1 MINKIKKYVYAKI
14 SRIEFK
20 YVIII
25 GFIAFILFLQ
35 EISISTYPLIP
46 EDLSIMNTNFTV
58 EPLFDGMYLKQ
69 NMNLDVSNLNQLP
82 FQFLT
87 KISNSIG
94 IYGYDVF
101 LIRYLFNFTIL
112 GTLIFLYFSDW
123 GKKRVYASL
132 LALTIISTTLIY
144 DQILIYTPRLNVLII
159 FICIIMWYK
168 KNVVEQNRSLTSN
181 YLLGLIIFLYSFGLF
196 SNVGNSS
203 ILVILLCWQLTQFYW
218 QNLLKKPIDKS
229 QKIRLL
235 KVMSVP
241 YLLILPSLF
250 WSIILLRQSKTDF
263 TIAKTLPIFPTY
275 SLDRLIQGRGA
286 WWEEGYLPWFDE
298 LQNQIII
305 EFRYATFLIL
315 FLPLILYFLL
325 KCLEIFFGLNNW
337 KIFNLEER
345 REYII
350 LLFLLLTI
358 LTLTMYFPSQLMMEL
373 NPLFAI
379 YREPWSK
386 FGPVYIVIFGKLLT
400 FTLSI
405 IYKFSLNLVVIKT
418 KNHNTSWIL
427 FSLILILL
435 FNSINPKRVPTSSFD
450 SIFNLSVD
458 KNYAKYISKKTLKIN
473 HKLNKNSN
481 SKYAYCIVP
490 GKNLH
495 SDIIIGRWFMAFSK
509 NIPHYVED
517 ATIETLGSNT
527 YTQLGKIIENCGKLQ
542 IEVESKFDIIHI
554 CLPYY
559 GETKLQ
565 HNKFKFRIDQ
575 NKKSIAYCDYEFK
588 EIPINLNIVN

>member
-1 MINKIKKYVYAKI
+1 M

-20 YVIII
+20 HVIII
-25 GFIAFILFLQ
+25 GFIAFMLFLQ
-35 EISISTYPLIP
+35 GISVSSYPLIP
-46 EDLSIMNTNFTV
+46 EDLSIINTNFTV
-58 EPLFDGMYLKQ
+58 EPLLDGMYLKQ

-87 KISNSIG
+87 KISNLIG

-112 GTLIFLYFSDW
+112 GTLIFLYFSEL

-132 LALTIISTTLIY
+132 LALTIVSTTLIY
-144 DQILIYTPRLNVLII
+144 DQILIYTPRLNSLII
-159 FICIIMWYK
+159 FICIILWYK

-181 YLLGLIIFLYSFGLF
+181 YILGLIVFLYSFGLF

-203 ILVILLCWQLTQFYW
+203 ILFILLCWQLTQFYW
-218 QNLLKKPIDKS
+218 QNLLKKPPHKS

-235 KVMSVP
+235 KVMFVP

-250 WSIILLRQSKTDF
+250 WSIILLRQSKTDL
-263 TIAKTLPIFPTY
+263 TIAQILPNFPTY
-275 SLDRLIQGRGA
+275 SLNRLIQGRGA

-298 LQNQIII
+298 LQNQLII
-305 EFRYATFLIL
+305 EFRYATFLIV

-325 KCLEIFFGLNNW
+325 KCLEIFFGLNKW
-337 KIFNLEER
+337 KIFNIKER
-345 REYII
+345 REYIV
-350 LLFLLLTI
+350 LLFLFLVI
-358 LTLTMYFPSQLMMEL
+358 LMLTMYFPSRLLMEL

-405 IYKFSLNLVVIKT
+405 IHKFSLNILEIKY
-418 KNHNTSWIL
+418 KNPNTSWIL
-427 FSLILILL
+427 FLLIIILL

-450 SIFNLSVD
+450 LNFNLSVD
-458 KNYAKYISKKTLKIN
+458 KNYAKYISKQTLKIN

-481 SKYAYCIVP
+481 SKYAYCIIP
-490 GKNLH
+490 GKNLY

-509 NIPHYVED
+509 NIPHYVENPKN
-517 ATIETLGSNT
+517 ELLGSNA
-527 YTQLGKIIENCGKLQ
+527 YAQLGKLIDNCGKLQ

-565 HNKFKFRIDQ
+565 YNQFNFRIDQ
-575 NKKSIAYCDYEFK
+575 KKNLIAYCDYEFK